1 MDFRKHPILISI
13 AMIVVLILAII
24 YNFDID
30 FKERETAQAISNPQ
44 IQIENEIIEIE
55 IADTTSKRA
64 KGLMYRKYLPK
75 NHGML
80 FIYDIPTILR
90 FWMKNTLIPLSI
102 AFIDENGII
111 IDIQEM
117 ESYAGQSDESLPVYT
132 SKTPALYAL
141 EMSQGWFKEKNIE
154 PGMRVLR
161 LPK

>member
-1 MDFRKHPILISI
+1 MDFRKRSILILI
-13 AMIVVLILAII
+13 AMIVIVIFAII
-24 YNFDID
+24 LNFDSN
-30 FKERETAQAISNPQ
+30 FSKKETSISNPQ

-80 FIYDIPTILR
+80 FIYDIPNILH

-102 AFIDENGII
+102 AFIDENGMI
-111 IDIQEM
+111 IDIQDM
-117 ESYAGQSDESLPVYT
+117 ESYAGQPDDSLPVYT
-132 SKTPALYAL
+132 SKSPALYAL

-154 PGMRVLR
+154 PGMKVLR